1 MLINKSQLSL
11 LKTEGELSLTPMQPE
26 LESVLL
32 VIKFHP
38 EPAGRKYYFNRR
50 CLTPRILS
58 AAQGRGHGVGPHPD
72 PTFNCSRPS
81 GLLNDFPRV

>member
-50 CLTPRILS
+50 CLTARILS
-58 AAQGRGHGVGPHPD
+58 ALKAEDPGWGRTRTRRLTVPDHPA
-72 PTFNCSRPS
+72 F
-81 GLLNDFPRV
+81 